1 MKTRNKC
8 FSFILFNLMY
18 KRHNKENGGTS
29 ERVGEINAC
38 LGNKIENEL
47 KKPIRRKR
55 KEKNEKKN
63 NYHYRKKLNK

>member
-1 MKTRNKC
+1 
-8 FSFILFNLMY
+8 MY

-47 KKPIRRKR
+47 KKPILKKERKKR
-55 KEKNEKKN
+55 KEKQ
-63 NYHYRKKLNK
+63 LPL